1 MFSIIVELI
10 VSIRETVVEKTVPYQ
25 VSKTRHFQTCRY
37 VLKTPRG
44 PHPPQLQPQSHLM
57 EPRTKQ
63 CLQLECLRLLLLA
76 YFFAY
81 HFCWRELWNEHRYQA
96 ATLCFFFG
104 LPIQEILFDHILYT
118 YCVVKQYIS
127 YSMFPIFSHSLKY

>member
-1 MFSIIVELI
+1 MFSVIVELI
-10 VSIRETVVEKTVPYQ
+10 VSIRETVVEKTLPYQ

-37 VLKTPRG
+37 VLKTPKG
-44 PHPPQLQPQSHLM
+44 PHPPQLQQQSHLM

-96 ATLCFFFG
+96 ATLCFFLDYLSRKFY
-104 LPIQEILFDHILYT
+104 LTIFCIPAIPVYQLQH
-118 YCVVKQYIS
+118 VS
-127 YSMFPIFSHSLKY
+127 YIFSFA